1 MTAVVLGLMTAL
13 LWAVSTV
20 SSSRSVRLL
29 SQYSVVAWAMIIGL
43 TVTLPFALA
52 TGVPPE
58 LSGSNLVWFAL
69 AGAGNVVGLLIAYAA
84 LKVGKVGLVAPIIA
98 CEGAVAAVVSAL
110 LGESIA
116 PLVVLALGI
125 IVIGVV
131 VSSVAPDPAP
141 IEHEQPV
148 RAVVLATFAAVVFG
162 LGLFATGHLSGE
174 LPVSWLLLPPRIGG
188 VVVLAIPLLLAGRL
202 RMNRAA
208 LPYVVTTAFAEVL
221 GFLAYA
227 FAARDS
233 VAVASVLAS
242 QFATFAAVIAY
253 LVYRERL
260 GRLQILGVALVVG
273 GVAWLALLQA

>member
-43 TVTLPFALA
+43 TLTLPFALA

>member
-1 MTAVVLGLMTAL
+1 MNAVVLGLMTAL

-43 TVTLPFALA
+43 TLTLPFALA

>member
-1 MTAVVLGLMTAL
+1 VTAVVLGLMTAL

-43 TVTLPFALA
+43 TLTLPFALA

>member
-43 TVTLPFALA
+43 TLTLPFALA

-84 LKVGKVGLVAPIIA
+84 LKVGKVGLVAPIID
-98 CEGAVAAVVSAL
+98 CEGDVAAVVSAL

>member
-148 RAVVLATFAAVVFG
+148 RAAVLATVAAVVFG

>member
-131 VSSVAPDPAP
+131 VSSAAPDPAP